1 MYSNIKSVQILI
13 SLLKKYGITDVVLSP
28 GGSDVSLVHSL
39 EMDSDFTC
47 YSVVDERSAA
57 YFATGVAQMKNRPCA
72 CVCTSGTAV
81 CNYLPGITE
90 AFYQDVPVV
99 AITADKNPYFQGQME
114 TQKIEQTHI
123 FDGVV
128 KKAVD
133 LPVVYNE
140 QDEWMCNRLVNEALL
155 ELNHHGTG
163 PVHINI
169 PIVFSGTVYE
179 CEKLPDERKIDRL
192 ILNTD
197 EFKSSLSA
205 IDTSKKIMVLV
216 GQNVV
221 FSEKD
226 VENMEAFYNKTNCV
240 FAVEHLSNLRVKGGA
255 YSYPIS
261 EMMGVAAM
269 ERLKPDV
276 VISIGNN
283 TGAYGWKK
291 YIRENY
297 KSTSNVLVSESGNVR
312 DTYKC
317 LDTIYECSASEFFHS
332 FAQLWKERPLNKEHS
347 YYNQWQA
354 EIAKVKVPEFEFSN
368 FYVAQKLAQTIPD
381 DSVLHLAIQYSTR
394 IIHYFDLAE
403 NVTTFS
409 NYGALGIDGCYS
421 TFAGQAAVTDK
432 LCYLVVGDLSFFY
445 DMNAAGLRSIGKNV
459 RVILLNNG
467 GGGEFQYIFGRE
479 RIPELDENI
488 CAQHNKTAGGWIK
501 SLDYDYYSATNKAEV
516 DRALE
521 KFAQPS
527 NTPMFLEVFT
537 NMEEDA
543 HKTKQFYG
551 DNRSQYK
558 EYSQGVKGTVKSLLK
573 KVKN

>member
-1 MYSNIKSVQILI
+1 
-13 SLLKKYGITDVVLSP
+13 
-28 GGSDVSLVHSL
+28 
-39 EMDSDFTC
+39 
-47 YSVVDERSAA
+47 
-57 YFATGVAQMKNRPCA
+57 
-72 CVCTSGTAV
+72 
-81 CNYLPGITE
+81 
-90 AFYQDVPVV
+90 
-99 AITADKNPYFQGQME
+99 
-114 TQKIEQTHI
+114 
-123 FDGVV
+123 
-128 KKAVD
+128 
-133 LPVVYNE
+133 
-140 QDEWMCNRLVNEALL
+140 
-155 ELNHHGTG
+155 
-163 PVHINI
+163 
-169 PIVFSGTVYE
+169 
-179 CEKLPDERKIDRL
+179 
-192 ILNTD
+192 
-197 EFKSSLSA
+197 
-205 IDTSKKIMVLV
+205 
-216 GQNVV
+216 
-221 FSEKD
+221 
-226 VENMEAFYNKTNCV
+226 
-240 FAVEHLSNLRVKGGA
+240 
-255 YSYPIS
+255 
-261 EMMGVAAM
+261 
-269 ERLKPDV
+269 
-276 VISIGNN
+276 
-283 TGAYGWKK
+283 
-291 YIRENY
+291 
-297 KSTSNVLVSESGNVR
+297 VLVSESGNVR